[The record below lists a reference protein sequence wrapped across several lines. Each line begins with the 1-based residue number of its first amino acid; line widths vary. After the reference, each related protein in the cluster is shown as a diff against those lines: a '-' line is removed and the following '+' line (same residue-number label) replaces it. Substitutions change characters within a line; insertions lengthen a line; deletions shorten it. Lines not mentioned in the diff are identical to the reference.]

1 MIDLDDLFVRLVPN
15 LSVNE
20 MIAPCDC
27 GYSVYIKDEL
37 PEDKKVEALYHAYM
51 HAQCNDF
58 SKDDI
63 LENKK
68 EQDKTLIEA
77 RAHYDLDNLSE
88 FRKALREAQTQ
99 YEC

>member
-20 MIAPCDC
+20 MIAPCDS

-51 HAQCNDF
+51 HKQSNDF
-58 SKDDI
+58 SEGDI
-63 LENKK
+63 QE
-68 EQDKTLIEA
+68 IET
-77 RAHYDLDNLSE
+77 RAHYDLEGLAD

>member
-51 HAQCNDF
+51 H
-58 SKDDI
+58 K
-63 LENKK
+63 
-68 EQDKTLIEA
+68 
-77 RAHYDLDNLSE
+77 
-88 FRKALREAQTQ
+88 
-99 YEC
+99 

>member
-27 GYSVYIKDEL
+27 GYSVYIKEEL
-37 PEDKKVEALYHAYM
+37 PEEKKVEALYHAYV
-51 HAQCNDF
+51 HKKNNDF
-58 SKDDI
+58 TRSDI
-63 LENKK
+63 
-68 EQDKTLIEA
+68 QDIEA
-77 RAHYDLDNLSE
+77 RAHYNLESLAE
-88 FRKALREAQTQ
+88 FRKALREAQAQ

>member
-51 HAQCNDF
+51 HTQCNDF

-63 LENKK
+63 QE
-68 EQDKTLIEA
+68 IET
-77 RAHYDLDNLSE
+77 RAHYNLDNLSE

>member
-1 MIDLDDLFVRLVPN
+1 MIDLDDLFVRLIPN

-37 PEDKKVEALYHAYM
+37 PEDKKVEALYHAYV
-51 HAQCNDF
+51 HKKNNDF
-58 SKDDI
+58 TRSDI
-63 LENKK
+63 
-68 EQDKTLIEA
+68 QDIEA
-77 RAHYDLDNLSE
+77 RAHYDLESLAE
-88 FRKALREAQTQ
+88 FRDALLEAREM

>member
-20 MIAPCDC
+20 MIAPCDS

-51 HAQCNDF
+51 HKQSNDF
-58 SKDDI
+58 SKGDI
-63 LENKK
+63 QE
-68 EQDKTLIEA
+68 IET
-77 RAHYDLDNLSE
+77 RAHYDLEGLAD
-88 FRKALREAQTQ
+88 FRKALMETQTQ